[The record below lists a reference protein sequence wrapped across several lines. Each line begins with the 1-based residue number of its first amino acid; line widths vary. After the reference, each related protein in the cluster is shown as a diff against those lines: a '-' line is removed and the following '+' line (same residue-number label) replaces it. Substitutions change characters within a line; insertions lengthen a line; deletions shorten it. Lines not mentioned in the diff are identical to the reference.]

1 MNYDRFINQRVK
13 DLPKSG
19 IRRFFDI
26 ALYLNGRFS
35 LSYDPGEEIIVTIG
49 ASEAIDLAMRTVVS
63 AGDEVLIPSP
73 CYVSYAPAV
82 LLSGGIP
89 VAVNARA
96 EDGFKLTPSLIEGA
110 VTPRTKAIIMAYPNN
125 PTGAIMT

>member
-1 MNYDRFINQRVK
+1 
-13 DLPKSG
+13 
-19 IRRFFDI
+19 
-26 ALYLNGRFS
+26 
-35 LSYDPGEEIIVTIG
+35 
-49 ASEAIDLAMRTVVS
+49 MRTVVS

-96 EDGFKLTPSLIEGA
+96 EDGFKLTPRLSKG
-110 VTPRTKAIIMAYPNN
+110 R
-125 PTGAIMT
+125 

>member
-1 MNYDRFINQRVK
+1 
-13 DLPKSG
+13 
-19 IRRFFDI
+19 
-26 ALYLNGRFS
+26 
-35 LSYDPGEEIIVTIG
+35 
-49 ASEAIDLAMRTVVS
+49 MRTVVS

-89 VAVNARA
+89 VAVNAHA

-110 VTPRTKAIIMAYPNN
+110 VTPAHQSDYH
-125 PTGAIMT
+125 GVSQ